1 MTRTLPLHDIQGNV
15 VRAYGRYHYPFARYF
30 FLHIEDAAAGRR
42 FVNLVRDRVTSGATW
57 TGDKPAVTFNIGF
70 TFLGLYALSLPTR
83 TLQGMPEEFID
94 GMKSRAHILGD
105 RDPTKRASE
114 TTDWDAKWDP
124 VWRDNRD
131 GDGKNNVHIWISMN
145 ALAKPF
151 TDQPDDALDAQTRW
165 LVEQCDMLDQKV
177 RILSTNGPGGTD
189 LYQSANAV
197 FETLPDGRKIPT
209 RKEHFGFT
217 DGIGDPAF
225 EGQYPPEQMTSK
237 VIGRG
242 KLMSAEE
249 GWQPIATGEFVL
261 GHPDESQELTPSST
275 PANFMANGS
284 FMVYRKLHEN
294 LGSFT
299 AVIEE
304 EAERFARVMDV
315 PLDEARETL
324 MAKIVG
330 RWSDGVPL
338 STHPTFAEWQ
348 EFRATLADDD
358 PLVAA
363 EKRNAYLTS
372 PAARDFRYA
381 DDMRGFKC
389 PGGAHLRRVNTRD
402 YLDPLNDLDS
412 QNPDATTQ
420 LNKRRR
426 ILRRGLPYGP
436 TELGVGDDTTEQGV
450 IFMVI
455 CASIFR
461 QFEFVQ
467 QQWIQY
473 GLDFNLVNNTCP
485 LLGDHTHHTRHS
497 IPSDPKSGR
506 PPYVMDK
513 LKTFVETRG
522 GDYFFIPSLTAL
534 RMIGMGVVDPT

>member
-473 GLDFNLVNNTCP
+473 GLD
-485 LLGDHTHHTRHS
+485 
-497 IPSDPKSGR
+497 
-506 PPYVMDK
+506 
-513 LKTFVETRG
+513 
-522 GDYFFIPSLTAL
+522 
-534 RMIGMGVVDPT
+534 